1 MVTKPSQ
8 PRVLKFGVFEVDL
21 QTGEIR
27 KAGVRQK
34 LAGQPFQVL
43 QVLLEHPQEIVT
55 REELRERLWPGNTFV
70 DYELA
75 LKKAVNRLREVLG
88 DSADSPHF
96 IETVPRRGYRFLG
109 TLEAVEPHGTMP
121 ASAPSP
127 TSGRIPWALTGSL
140 ALALIT
146 VLLLWFNVDK
156 LRTRIF
162 AKSRSLEIRSIAVL
176 PLDNLSKDPSQDYF
190 SDGITDALT
199 TELAQIGSLRVISRT
214 SAMHFKGTRETLP
227 EIGRELN
234 VDAVVEGSITR
245 SENRV
250 RITAQLIEAPSDRHL
265 WAKSY
270 ERDLK
275 DILTLQDEV
284 ARDIAKEIRVKLT
297 PEERTRLATVRPIDP
312 AAHEAYLKGRYYLNK
327 RTEEGFGRAIEYFSE
342 AIQKDPNY
350 ALGHSGLADSYVLL
364 GEYSLT
370 PAKEAFTK
378 AREAAA
384 KALELDDSLAEAHNA
399 LAAVKED
406 YDWDWL
412 GAEREFQRAIELNPG
427 YATAHQWYAE
437 LLSELGRHEQA
448 LAQIKQGQQLDP
460 FSLIVNV
467 VYADALRTAGED
479 DLAIEQLRKTLE
491 IDPNFAHA
499 HFHFGMTYLREGTFA
514 EAIAEFQKAAT
525 LSPNVTDYKGGL
537 GYAYAR
543 AGKRA
548 EARKVLNELKERS
561 RRRYVSWFYIAVI
574 YAGLNEKDQAFTC
587 LEKAYAQH
595 EQGFVVMNRE
605 PMFDPLR
612 SDPRFADLLLRMN
625 LPVDSASWLAHG
637 H

>member
-1 MVTKPSQ
+1 MVTMPSQ
-8 PRVLKFGVFEVDL
+8 PQVVKFGVFEVDL
-21 QTGEIR
+21 RAGEIR

-88 DSADSPHF
+88 DSAENPHF

-109 TLEAVEPHGTMP
+109 TIEAAKPSGAEAAAP
-121 ASAPSP
+121 ATP
-127 TSGRIPWALTGSL
+127 TRRKFSWPLTGSL
-140 ALALIT
+140 ALALVAAL
-146 VLLLWFNVDK
+146 VLAFNADK

-162 AKSRSLEIRSIAVL
+162 AKTHSNEIRSIAVL
-176 PLDNLSKDPSQDYF
+176 PLENLSKDPNQDYF

-284 ARDIAKEIRVKLT
+284 ARDIAGEIRVKLS

-312 AAHEAYLKGRYYLNK
+312 VAHEAYLKGRYYLNK
-327 RTEEGFGRAIEYFSE
+327 RTEEGFRRAIEYFDE
-342 AIQKDPNY
+342 ATQKDPNY
-350 ALGHSGLADSYVLL
+350 ALGHSGLADSYILL
-364 GEYSLT
+364 GEYSLV
-370 PAKEAFTK
+370 PPKEAFTK

-384 KALELDDSLAEAHNA
+384 KALQLDDTLAEAHNA
-399 LAAVKED
+399 LAAVKVD
-406 YDWDWL
+406 YDWDWP
-412 GAEREFQRAIELNPG
+412 GAEREFRRAIELNPG

-437 LLSELGRHEQA
+437 ILSELGRHEEA
-448 LAQIKQGQQLDP
+448 LAEIKRAQQLDP
-460 FSLIVNV
+460 FSLIINAVSG
-467 VYADALRTAGED
+467 DALRCAGQY
-479 DLAIEQLRKTLE
+479 DLAIKQLRQTLE

-499 HFHFGMTYLREGTFA
+499 YFHLGMTYLRKGAFV
-514 EAIAEFQKAAT
+514 EAIAEFQKAVT

-548 EARKVLNELKERS
+548 EARKVLNVLKERS
-561 RRRYVSWFYIAVI
+561 RQSYVSWFYVAAIH
-574 YAGLNEKDQAFTC
+574 AGLDEKDQAFAC

-595 EQGFVVMNRE
+595 EQGLVVINRE

-612 SDPRFADLLLRMN
+612 SDPRFTELLRRIGTP
-625 LPVDSASWLAHG
+625 LRG
-637 H
+637 